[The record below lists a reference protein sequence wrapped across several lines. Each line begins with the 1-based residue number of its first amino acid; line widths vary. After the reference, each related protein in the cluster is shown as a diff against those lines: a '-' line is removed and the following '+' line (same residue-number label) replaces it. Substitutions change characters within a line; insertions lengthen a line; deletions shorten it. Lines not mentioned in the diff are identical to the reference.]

1 MKLKTYTADNLDKA
15 LDQVR
20 DELGSDAVIVQ
31 TKRVK
36 TGGFLGLFQ
45 KEHTE
50 VVAALADV
58 KPKEVPVEQVAA
70 TVTSPVVEPIVEK
83 RVPARDVRY
92 DKVLIE
98 MKELK
103 EMLYDQTK
111 APKLP
116 KLLREFDDDLK
127 QQGVHSEAR
136 MKLISS
142 ILEHQGDKR
151 VTASALLQNARKAF
165 DELPYAEPEYSRI
178 LCFAGP
184 TGVGKTTTIAK
195 WATEEFITKK
205 RKVGLITTD
214 TFRIGAVEQLKT
226 YASILGVALEVVT
239 DVREMEQAL
248 ERLKD
253 CERILIDTAG
263 RNFQQEQFI
272 DEVRAITS
280 HEELTTQL
288 VISLTASYPDSQ
300 KLIQSFE
307 EVGFSNIIATK
318 LDETSQPGH
327 LLNLMHDY
335 AYPISYVTTGQHVPH
350 DIRPFDSVLLREVFL
365 GEETSH
371 GSSSSTS

>member
-1 MKLKTYTADNLDKA
+1 MKLKTYTAENLDKA

-31 TKRVK
+31 TKKVK
-36 TGGFLGLFQ
+36 SGGFLGFFQ
-45 KEHTE
+45 KEHME
-50 VVAALADV
+50 VVAALADT
-58 KPKEVPVEQVAA
+58 KPKNVPVEQVAA
-70 TVTSPVVEPIVEK
+70 TVTAPFVEPVVEQ
-83 RVPARDVRY
+83 RVPSRDVRY
-92 DKVLIE
+92 DNVLVE

-136 MKLISS
+136 MQLITS

-165 DELPYAEPEYSRI
+165 DELAYPEPEYTRI
-178 LCFAGP
+178 LCFVGP

-226 YASILGVALEVVT
+226 YASILGVPLEVVS
-239 DVREMEQAL
+239 DVKEMGPAL

-272 DEVRAITS
+272 DEVRGITS
-280 HEELTTQL
+280 HEEMTTQL

-307 EVGFSNIIATK
+307 QVGFTNIIATK

-335 AYPISYVTTGQHVPH
+335 RYPISHVTTGQHVPH
-350 DIRPFDSVLLREVFL
+350 DIRPFDAMLLREVFL

-371 GSSSSTS
+371 GSSSRTT

>member
-1 MKLKTYTADNLDKA
+1 MKLKTYTAENLDKA

-36 TGGFLGLFQ
+36 SGGFLGFFQ
-45 KEHTE
+45 KEHME
-50 VVAALADV
+50 VVAALSET
-58 KPKEVPVEQVAA
+58 KPKEVPVEEVAA
-70 TVTSPVVEPIVEK
+70 TVTSPVVEPLIDN
-83 RVPARDVRY
+83 RPPARDVRY
-92 DKVLIE
+92 DKVLVE

-103 EMLYDQTK
+103 ELLYDQTK

-136 MKLISS
+136 MKLIAA

-151 VTASALLQNARKAF
+151 VTASALLQNVRKAF
-165 DELPYAEPEYSRI
+165 DELEYAEPEYSRI
-178 LCFAGP
+178 LCFSGP

-205 RKVGLITTD
+205 RKVGLVTTD

-226 YASILGVALEVVT
+226 YASILGVPLEVVT
-239 DVREMEQAL
+239 DVKDMGPAL

-280 HEELTTQL
+280 YEEMTTQL
-288 VISLTASYPDSQ
+288 VLSLTASYPDSQ

-307 EVGFSNIIATK
+307 QVGFTNIIATK

-335 AYPISYVTTGQHVPH
+335 SYPISYVTTGQHVPH
-350 DIRPFDSVLLREVFL
+350 DIRPFNSMLLREVFL

>member
-1 MKLKTYTADNLDKA
+1 MKLKTYTAENLDKA

-70 TVTSPVVEPIVEK
+70 TVTSPTVEPIVEK
-83 RVPARDVRY
+83 RVPSRDVRY

-142 ILEHQGDKR
+142 ILEYQGDKR

-165 DELPYAEPEYSRI
+165 DELAYAEPQYSRI

-226 YASILGVALEVVT
+226 YASILGVPLEVVT
-239 DVREMEQAL
+239 DVKEMGPVL
-248 ERLKD
+248 DRLKD

-272 DEVRAITS
+272 DEVRSITA
-280 HEELTTQL
+280 HEDVTTQL

-307 EVGFSNIIATK
+307 QVGFSNIIATK

-335 AYPISYVTTGQHVPH
+335 TYPISYVTTGQHVPH
-350 DIRPFDSVLLREVFL
+350 DIRPFDSALLREVFL